1 MSNVELKHID
11 LDEKKVRAIARQA
24 EAERLRPAKIIDA
37 EGELQAA
44 EKLVEQAPSW
54 RVVRN
59 RCSCTISARRR
70 TSQEKGAQQLC
81 SPCRST

>member
-54 RVVRN
+54 RVAGIDAVALSRH
-59 RCSCTISARRR
+59 AGEHRRR
-70 TSQEKGAQQLC
+70 KELNN
-81 SPCRST
+81 